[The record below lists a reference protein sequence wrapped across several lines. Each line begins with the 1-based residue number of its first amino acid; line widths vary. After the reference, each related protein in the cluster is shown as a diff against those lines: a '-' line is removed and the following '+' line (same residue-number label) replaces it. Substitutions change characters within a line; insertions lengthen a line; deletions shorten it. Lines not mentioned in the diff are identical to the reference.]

1 MCACAEM
8 AEARRIIATTGGPVV
23 VEALL
28 YRHFHQSGSRKG
40 SDFGY
45 RPLAEEEEWLARDP
59 VTTAAQ
65 RLREMGFIED
75 TGARRGITGQVPVY
89 RLKSPESGTLKT
101 GQPHPSD
108 SPNSPEIPPPNSTE
122 NGTSTKNGTV
132 PVFPPNSTEIP
143 VKQYRFSLPTVPKTG
158 HGTRKEQGIEQVR
171 NKEKSACTSMPGVPA
186 QLFSDYMTVRKAKK
200 AGALTTTAIN
210 GLIREA
216 EKAGKTLEEA
226 VTICCERGWQSLKA
240 EWLTDRQVARTTP
253 PTARPSR
260 HSGFSQLDYTSGVN
274 ADGSFV

>member
-1 MCACAEM
+1 MSYEAVSWAMAQQVGKSSTKFVLVAM
-8 AEARRIIATTGGPVV
+8 AECVNGKDADMLCFPSVQALSSTT
-23 VEALL
+23 E
-28 YRHFHQSGSRKG
+28 QDRKTVM
-40 SDFGY
+40 DN
-45 RPLAEEEEWLARDP
+45 L
-59 VTTAAQ
+59 Q

-89 RLKSPESGTLKT
+89 RLKSPESGTIKT

-143 VKQYRFSLPTVPKTG
+143 IKQYRFSLPTVPKTG
-158 HGTRKEQGIEQVR
+158 HGTRKEQGIEQGR
-171 NKEKSACTSMPGVPA
+171 NKEKSACASMPGVPD
-186 QLFSDYMTVRKAKK
+186 QLFSDYLAVRKAKK
-200 AGALTTTAIN
+200 AGPLTTTAIN

-226 VTICCERGWQSLKA
+226 VTICCERGWQSLRA
-240 EWLTDRQVARTTP
+240 DWLIDRQ
-253 PTARPSR
+253 PTGRAHQTAARPSR
-260 HSGFSQLDYTSGVN
+260 HSGFDQLDYTTGVH
-274 ADGSFV
+274 ADGSFA